1 MIFRCPSP
9 ERDQQLSLCYSMMG
23 WAKYH
28 EERLEESD
36 QYFQQALQLRRKTL
50 PDESPLIAWAYYNR
64 AGVLKKMNRLAE
76 AIEGYEEAIRRFE
89 AIDEI
94 GICVPAY
101 LSAAEAYLELNE
113 LKEAEQALAQAFAY
127 EYEYYGEENC
137 RNDWLYEVKAKLL
150 ARQGREEEA
159 QKYSQMAQLAH
170 QKYLDKT

>member
-1 MIFRCPSP
+1 M
-9 ERDQQLSLCYSMMG
+9 
-23 WAKYH
+23 
-28 EERLEESD
+28 
-36 QYFQQALQLRRKTL
+36 
-50 PDESPLIAWAYYNR
+50 
-64 AGVLKKMNRLAE
+64 
-76 AIEGYEEAIRRFE
+76 
-89 AIDEI
+89 
-94 GICVPAY
+94 PAY

-170 QKYLDKT
+170 QKYLDRT